1 MVAHISCDVVKLV
14 RGLSLAGDSIRVETW
29 RGGEERNTHQLTTCT
44 TNGYDKE
51 RIQTDRIQID
61 RIQTDRQTDRQI
73 KANHT
78 KSGLNNMSATPYLLI
93 IFSSLEMMHHLR
105 RIKSRGR

>member
-29 RGGEERNTHQLTTCT
+29 RGGGERNTHQLTTCT

-61 RIQTDRQTDRQI
+61 RIQTDRQTDKSQSYQIWPQQHVCNPISLDYLFFFGDDASSEKNQI
-73 KANHT
+73 KG
-78 KSGLNNMSATPYLLI
+78 KM
-93 IFSSLEMMHHLR
+93 
-105 RIKSRGR
+105 K

>member
-14 RGLSLAGDSIRVETW
+14 QGLSLAGDSIRVETW
-29 RGGEERNTHQLTTCT
+29 RRGGERNTHQLTTCT

-51 RIQTDRIQID
+51 RIQTD